1 MTVLL
6 QYNVATVWTVAQLAQ
21 TTGIQ
26 IEYLLR
32 VLEVLIKKKLLLSDE
47 EQLELQ
53 QPKAAVEYQRTS
65 KTGTEPGAGNP
76 PAASWTEQ
84 VLGHSSCHLAHHV
97 SVQTTG
103 TTNFGV

>member
-26 IEYLLR
+26 IEYLLQ

-47 EQLELQ
+47 EQLELTSNLTLNTKYNNRKLRLNINVPVKLERKREQ
-53 QPKAAVEYQRTS
+53 EIHQR
-65 KTGTEPGAGNP
+65 
-76 PAASWTEQ
+76 Q
-84 VLGHSSCHLAHHV
+84 VGQSRC
-97 SVQTTG
+97 
-103 TTNFGV
+103 

>member
-26 IEYLLR
+26 IEYLLQ

-47 EQLELQ
+47 EQLEL
-53 QPKAAVEYQRTS
+53 TS
-65 KTGTEPGAGNP
+65 NLTLNTKYNNRKLRLNINVPVKLERKR
-76 PAASWTEQ
+76 EQ
-84 VLGHSSCHLAHHV
+84 EIHQWQVGQSRC
-97 SVQTTG
+97 
-103 TTNFGV
+103 